1 VKKKGSHSLLDTLK
15 ITKFLEKIAAGTA
28 VPGGGSVAALNA
40 ALAASLTEMVANLTI
55 GKKGYEAAEK
65 DMREI
70 TARASE
76 FRKKLA
82 KDIDND
88 AAAYNEVLKAF
99 KMAKN
104 TEKEID
110 RRNKAIQDGFKN
122 AAMVPLGVA
131 RDALKIME
139 LIGKVVRKGNKN
151 AAIDGAVGALAARA
165 AVKGALCNVK
175 TNLNF
180 IDDHKFVK
188 EMTLEVQALERQ
200 VERKEKEIL
209 SHVDI

>member
-1 VKKKGSHSLLDTLK
+1 LLDTLK

-40 ALAASLTEMVANLTI
+40 ALAASLTEMVANLTV

-65 DMREI
+65 DMRQI
-70 TARASE
+70 AARASG

-104 TEKEID
+104 TEKDKD
-110 RRNKAIQDGFKN
+110 RRTKAIQAGFKN
-122 AAMVPLGVA
+122 AALVPLGVA
-131 RDALKIME
+131 RDALDIME

-165 AVKGALCNVK
+165 AVMGALYNVK

-188 EMTLEVQALERQ
+188 EIAQEVQTIEHLA
-200 VERKEKEIL
+200 ERKEKEVL

>member
-1 VKKKGSHSLLDTLK
+1 LLDSLK

-40 ALAASLTEMVANLTI
+40 ALAASLTEMVANLTV

-70 TARASE
+70 AARASG

-104 TEKEID
+104 TEKDID
-110 RRNKAIQDGFKN
+110 RRTKAIQAGFKN
-122 AAMVPLGVA
+122 AALVPLGVA
-131 RDALKIME
+131 RDALNVME

-165 AVKGALCNVK
+165 AIIGALYNVK

-188 EMTLEVQALERQ
+188 EMTQEVQTIERQ
-200 VERKEKEIL
+200 VDRKEKEIL

>member
-1 VKKKGSHSLLDTLK
+1 MLDTLK

-40 ALAASLTEMVANLTI
+40 ALAASLTEMVANLTV

-65 DMREI
+65 DMRQI
-70 TARASE
+70 AARASE

-99 KMAKN
+99 KMTKN
-104 TEKEID
+104 TEKDID
-110 RRNKAIQDGFKN
+110 RRTKAIQVGFKN
-122 AAMVPLGVA
+122 AALVPLGVA
-131 RDALKIME
+131 RDALNIME

-165 AVKGALCNVK
+165 AVMGALYNVK

-188 EMTLEVQALERQ
+188 EMAQEVETLERQ
-200 VERKEKEIL
+200 AEKKEKEVL
-209 SHVDI
+209 SHVDL

>member
-1 VKKKGSHSLLDTLK
+1 LLNTLK
-15 ITKFLEKIAAGTA
+15 ITKFLERIAAGTA
-28 VPGGGSVAALNA
+28 VPGGGSAAALNA
-40 ALAASLTEMVANLTI
+40 ALAASLTEMVANLTV

-70 TARASE
+70 AVKASG

-104 TEKEID
+104 SEKDNE
-110 RRNKAIQDGFKN
+110 RRTKAIQASFKN
-122 AAMVPLGVA
+122 AALVPLGVA
-131 RDALKIME
+131 RDALNVMK
-139 LIGKVVRKGNKN
+139 LTGKVVRKGNKN
-151 AAIDGAVGALAARA
+151 AAIDGAVAALAARA
-165 AVKGALCNVK
+165 AVMGALYNVK

-188 EMTLEVQALERQ
+188 EITQEVGTIERQ
-200 VERKEKEIL
+200 AEKREKEVL

>member
-1 VKKKGSHSLLDTLK
+1 VLDTLK

-40 ALAASLTEMVANLTI
+40 ALAASLTEMVANLTV

-65 DMREI
+65 DMRQI
-70 TARASE
+70 AARASG

-104 TEKEID
+104 TEKDKD
-110 RRNKAIQDGFKN
+110 RRARAIQAGFKN
-122 AAMVPLGVA
+122 AALVPLGVA
-131 RDALKIME
+131 RDALGIME

-165 AVKGALCNVK
+165 AVMGALYNVK

-188 EMTLEVQALERQ
+188 EMAQEVQTIEHLA
-200 VERKEKEIL
+200 ERKEKEVL

>member
-1 VKKKGSHSLLDTLK
+1 LLDTLK
-15 ITKFLEKIAAGTA
+15 ISKFLEKLAAGTA

-40 ALAASLTEMVANLTI
+40 ALAASLTEMVANLTV

-70 TARASE
+70 AARASG

-88 AAAYNEVLKAF
+88 AAAYSEVLKAF
-99 KMAKN
+99 KLAKN
-104 TEKEID
+104 TEKDKD
-110 RRNKAIQDGFKN
+110 RRTQAIQGGFKN
-122 AAMVPLGVA
+122 AALVPLGVA
-131 RDALKIME
+131 RDALSIMK
-139 LIGKVVRKGNKN
+139 LTGKVLKKGNKN
-151 AAIDGAVGALAARA
+151 AAIDGAVATLAARA
-165 AVKGALCNVK
+165 AVMGALYNVK

-188 EMTLEVQALERQ
+188 EIIREVKTLERQ
-200 VERKEKEIL
+200 VGKMEQEVL
-209 SHVDI
+209 SHVRI

>member
-1 VKKKGSHSLLDTLK
+1 MLDTLK

-40 ALAASLTEMVANLTI
+40 ALAASLTEMVANLTV

-65 DMREI
+65 DMRQI
-70 TARASE
+70 AARASG

-104 TEKEID
+104 TEKDKD
-110 RRNKAIQDGFKN
+110 RRTKAIQAGFKN
-122 AAMVPLGVA
+122 AALVPLGVA
-131 RDALKIME
+131 RDALDIME

-165 AVKGALCNVK
+165 AVMGALYNVK

-188 EMTLEVQALERQ
+188 EMAQEVQTIEHLA
-200 VERKEKEIL
+200 ERKEKEVL

>member
-1 VKKKGSHSLLDTLK
+1 LLNTLR
-15 ITKFLEKIAAGTA
+15 ITKFLEMISAGTA

-40 ALAASLTEMVANLTI
+40 ALAASLTEMVANLTV

-70 TARASE
+70 AVSTAR

-82 KDIDND
+82 KDIDHD

-99 KMAKN
+99 KMAKK
-104 TEKEID
+104 TEKDQE
-110 RRNKAIQDGFKN
+110 RRSKAIQAGFKN
-122 AAMVPLGVA
+122 AARVPLGVA
-131 RDALKIME
+131 RDALSIME
-139 LIGKVVRKGNKN
+139 LTSKVVRKGNKN
-151 AAIDGAVGALAARA
+151 AAIDAAVGALAARA
-165 AVKGALCNVK
+165 AVMGALYNVK

-188 EMTLEVQALERQ
+188 ELSREVQTLERR
-200 VERKEKEIL
+200 VERKEKKIL

>member
-1 VKKKGSHSLLDTLK
+1 LLNTLK
-15 ITKFLEKIAAGTA
+15 ITKFLEMVSAGTA

-40 ALAASLTEMVANLTI
+40 ALAASLTEMVANLTV

-70 TARASE
+70 AASAAQ

-82 KDIDND
+82 KDIDHD

-99 KMAKN
+99 KMAKH
-104 TEKEID
+104 TEKDKE
-110 RRNKAIQDGFKN
+110 RRTRAIQEGFKN
-122 AAMVPLGVA
+122 AAWVPLGVA
-131 RDALKIME
+131 RDALSIME
-139 LIGKVVRKGNKN
+139 LTSKVVRKGNKN
-151 AAIDGAVGALAARA
+151 AAIDAAVGALAARA
-165 AVKGALCNVK
+165 AVMGALYNVK
-175 TNLNF
+175 SNLNF

-188 EMTLEVQALERQ
+188 ELSREVQTLERQ
-200 VERKEKEIL
+200 AEKKEKEVL

>member
-1 VKKKGSHSLLDTLK
+1 MLDTLK

-70 TARASE
+70 AARASE

-88 AAAYNEVLKAF
+88 AAAYNEVIKAF

-110 RRNKAIQDGFKN
+110 RRNKAIQGGFKN

-188 EMTLEVQALERQ
+188 EMTLEVQTLERQ
-200 VERKEKEIL
+200 VEKKEKEIL

>member
-1 VKKKGSHSLLDTLK
+1 MLDTLK

-40 ALAASLTEMVANLTI
+40 ALAASLTEMVANLTV

-65 DMREI
+65 DMRQI
-70 TARASE
+70 AARASG

-104 TEKEID
+104 TEKDKD
-110 RRNKAIQDGFKN
+110 RRTKAIQAGFKN
-122 AAMVPLGVA
+122 AALVPLGVA
-131 RDALKIME
+131 RDALDIME

-165 AVKGALCNVK
+165 AVMGALYNVK

-188 EMTLEVQALERQ
+188 EIAQEVQTIEHLA
-200 VERKEKEIL
+200 ERKEKEVL

>member
-1 VKKKGSHSLLDTLK
+1 MLETLK
-15 ITKFLEKIAAGTA
+15 ITKFLEKVGAGTA
-28 VPGGGSVAALNA
+28 APGGGSVAALSA
-40 ALAASLTEMVANLTI
+40 ALAAGLTEMVANLTV

-70 TARASE
+70 ALKAATL
-76 FRKKLA
+76 RKKLA

-99 KMAKN
+99 KMTQN
-104 TEKEID
+104 TEKDKE
-110 RRNKAIQDGFKN
+110 RRTKAIQAGFKK
-122 AAMVPLGVA
+122 AALVPLGVA
-131 RDALKIME
+131 RDALNIMG
-139 LIGKVVRKGNKN
+139 LTSKAVRKGNKN

-165 AVKGALCNVK
+165 AARGALYNVT

-188 EMTLEVQALERQ
+188 EAARQVETLERQ
-200 VERKEKEIL
+200 AEKMEKEIL
-209 SHVDI
+209 SHAGL

>member
-1 VKKKGSHSLLDTLK
+1 MLETLK
-15 ITKFLEKIAAGTA
+15 ITKFLEKVAAGSA

-40 ALAASLTEMVANLTI
+40 ALAASLTEMVANLTV

-70 TARASE
+70 AVKASGL
-76 FRKKLA
+76 RKKLT

-104 TEKEID
+104 SEKDKD
-110 RRNKAIQDGFKN
+110 RRTQAIQAGFKN
-122 AAMVPLGVA
+122 AARVPLGVA
-131 RDALKIME
+131 RDALNIME
-139 LIGKVVRKGNKN
+139 MTSAVVRKGNKN

-165 AVKGALCNVK
+165 AVRGALYNVK

-180 IDDHKFVK
+180 IDDNKFVK
-188 EMTLEVQALERQ
+188 EAAQQVRALERQ
-200 VERKEKEIL
+200 AEKKEKEIL
-209 SHVDI
+209 LHVDV

>member
-1 VKKKGSHSLLDTLK
+1 LLDALK

-40 ALAASLTEMVANLTI
+40 ALAASLTEMVANLTV

-65 DMREI
+65 DMRQI
-70 TARASE
+70 AARASG

-104 TEKEID
+104 TEKDKD
-110 RRNKAIQDGFKN
+110 RRARAIQAGFKN
-122 AAMVPLGVA
+122 AALVPLGVA
-131 RDALKIME
+131 RDALGIME

-165 AVKGALCNVK
+165 AVMGALYNVK

-188 EMTLEVQALERQ
+188 EMAQEVQTIEHLA
-200 VERKEKEIL
+200 ERKEKEVL

>member
-1 VKKKGSHSLLDTLK
+1 MLNTLK
-15 ITKFLEKIAAGTA
+15 ITKFLEMISAGTA

-40 ALAASLTEMVANLTI
+40 ALAASLTEMVANLTV

-70 TARASE
+70 AASATR

-82 KDIDND
+82 KDIDHD

-99 KMAKN
+99 KMTKK
-104 TEKEID
+104 TEKDQE
-110 RRNKAIQDGFKN
+110 RRTKAIQAGFKN
-122 AAMVPLGVA
+122 AARVPLGVA
-131 RDALKIME
+131 RDALSIMD
-139 LIGKVVRKGNKN
+139 LTGKVVRKGNKN
-151 AAIDGAVGALAARA
+151 AAIDAAVGALAARA
-165 AVKGALCNVK
+165 AVMGALYNVK

-188 EMTLEVQALERQ
+188 DISREVQTLERQ

>member
-1 VKKKGSHSLLDTLK
+1 LLDTLK
-15 ITKFLEKIAAGTA
+15 LTKFLEKIAAGTA
-28 VPGGGSVAALNA
+28 APGGGSVAALNA
-40 ALAASLTEMVANLTI
+40 ALAASLTEMVANLTV

-70 TARASE
+70 AAWTSE
-76 FRKKLA
+76 LRKKLA

-99 KMAKN
+99 KMARD
-104 TEKEID
+104 TEKNKD
-110 RRNKAIQDGFKN
+110 RRTKAIQAGFKK
-122 AAMVPLGVA
+122 AALVPLGVA
-131 RDALKIME
+131 RDAIRIME
-139 LIGKVVRKGNKN
+139 LISKVVRKGNKN

-165 AVKGALCNVK
+165 AVRGALYNVK
-175 TNLNF
+175 ANLNF

-188 EMTLEVQALERQ
+188 EVTQEVKMLERQ
-200 VERKEKEIL
+200 VEKKEKEIL

>member
-1 VKKKGSHSLLDTLK
+1 MIS
-15 ITKFLEKIAAGTA
+15 AGTA

-40 ALAASLTEMVANLTI
+40 ALAASLTEMVAKLTV

-70 TARASE
+70 AVSTAR

-82 KDIDND
+82 KDIDHD

-99 KMAKN
+99 KMAKK
-104 TEKEID
+104 TEKDQE
-110 RRNKAIQDGFKN
+110 RRSKAIQAGFKN
-122 AAMVPLGVA
+122 AARVPLGVA
-131 RDALKIME
+131 RDALSIME
-139 LIGKVVRKGNKN
+139 LTSKVVRKGNKN
-151 AAIDGAVGALAARA
+151 AAIDAAVGALAARA
-165 AVKGALCNVK
+165 AVMGALYNVK

-188 EMTLEVQALERQ
+188 ELSREVQTLERR
-200 VERKEKEIL
+200 VERKEKKIL

>member
-1 VKKKGSHSLLDTLK
+1 MLNTLK

-28 VPGGGSVAALNA
+28 VPGGGSAAALNA
-40 ALAASLTEMVANLTI
+40 ALAASLAEMVANLTL

-70 TARASE
+70 SAKARK
-76 FRKKLA
+76 FREKLA
-82 KDIDND
+82 KDIDHD
-88 AAAYNEVLKAF
+88 AAAYNGVLKAF

-104 TEKEID
+104 TEKD
-110 RRNKAIQDGFKN
+110 KNRRTRAIQAGFKN
-122 AAMVPLGVA
+122 AALVPLGVA
-131 RDALKIME
+131 RDAIEIMV
-139 LIGKVVRKGNKN
+139 LTSKVVRKGNKN

-165 AVKGALCNVK
+165 AVMGALYNVK

-188 EMTLEVQALERQ
+188 EITQETQKIERQ
-200 VERKEKEIL
+200 AVKKEKEVL

>member
-1 VKKKGSHSLLDTLK
+1 MLNTLK
-15 ITKFLEKIAAGTA
+15 LTKFLEKIAAGTA
-28 VPGGGSVAALNA
+28 APGGGSVAALNA
-40 ALAASLTEMVANLTI
+40 ALAASLTEMVANLTV
-55 GKKGYEAAEK
+55 GKKGYEAAAK

-70 TARASE
+70 AASAAR

-82 KDIDND
+82 KDIDHD
-88 AAAYNEVLKAF
+88 AAAYNGVLKAF

-104 TEKEID
+104 TEKD
-110 RRNKAIQDGFKN
+110 KNRRTRAIQAGFKN
-122 AAMVPLGVA
+122 AALVPLGVA
-131 RDALKIME
+131 RDAIEIME
-139 LIGKVVRKGNKN
+139 LTSKVVRKGNKN

-165 AVKGALCNVK
+165 AVMGALYNVK

-188 EMTLEVQALERQ
+188 EITQETQKIERQ
-200 VERKEKEIL
+200 AVKKEKEVL

>member
-1 VKKKGSHSLLDTLK
+1 LLDALK

-40 ALAASLTEMVANLTI
+40 ALAASLTEMVANLTV
-55 GKKGYEAAEK
+55 GKKAYEAAEK

-70 TARASE
+70 AARASG

-88 AAAYNEVLKAF
+88 ADAYNEVLKAF

-104 TEKEID
+104 TEKEKD
-110 RRNKAIQDGFKN
+110 RRTRAIQAGFKN
-122 AAMVPLGVA
+122 AALVPLGVA
-131 RDALKIME
+131 RDALSIMK
-139 LIGKVVRKGNKN
+139 LTGKVLRKGNKN
-151 AAIDGAVGALAARA
+151 AAIDGAVATLAAKAAVMGALY
-165 AVKGALCNVK
+165 NVK
-175 TNLNF
+175 ANLNF

-188 EMTLEVQALERQ
+188 EMTREVKTVEHQAEK
-200 VERKEKEIL
+200 KEKEVL

>member
-1 VKKKGSHSLLDTLK
+1 MLDALK
-15 ITKFLEKIAAGTA
+15 IAKFLEKIAEGTA
-28 VPGGGSVAALNA
+28 APGGGSVAALNA
-40 ALAASLTEMVANLTI
+40 ALAASLAEMVANLTV
-55 GKKGYEAAEK
+55 GKEGYEAAEK

-70 TARASE
+70 AAKASG

-99 KMAKN
+99 KMAKD
-104 TEKEID
+104 TEKDKE
-110 RRNKAIQDGFKN
+110 RRTKAIQAGFKN
-122 AAMVPLGVA
+122 AALVPLGVA

-151 AAIDGAVGALAARA
+151 AAIDAAVAVLTARA
-165 AVKGALCNVK
+165 AALGALYNVK

-188 EMTLEVQALERQ
+188 ETAQQVQTIERQ
-200 VERKEKEIL
+200 VEKKEKEIL
-209 SHVDI
+209 SHIDL

>member
-1 VKKKGSHSLLDTLK
+1 MLDTLK

-40 ALAASLTEMVANLTI
+40 ALAASLTEMVANLTV

-65 DMREI
+65 DMRQI
-70 TARASE
+70 AARASG

-104 TEKEID
+104 TEKDKD
-110 RRNKAIQDGFKN
+110 RRTKAIQAGFKN
-122 AAMVPLGVA
+122 AALVPLGVA
-131 RDALKIME
+131 RDALDIME

-165 AVKGALCNVK
+165 AVMGALYNVK

-188 EMTLEVQALERQ
+188 EIAQEAQTIEHLA
-200 VERKEKEIL
+200 ERKEKEVL

>member
-1 VKKKGSHSLLDTLK
+1 MLDTLK

-70 TARASE
+70 AARASE

-88 AAAYNEVLKAF
+88 AAAYNEVIKAF

-110 RRNKAIQDGFKN
+110 RRNKAIQGGFKN

-188 EMTLEVQALERQ
+188 EMTQEVQTLEHQ